1 MNVIDQLA
9 VPAVLPA
16 DEFTLVPF
24 EDEGDLAPEQMTK
37 KKSAS
42 PGIE

>member
-9 VPAVLPA
+9 VLAVLPA
-16 DEFTLVPF
+16 DAFSPVPF
-24 EDEGDLAPEQMTK
+24 EDEGDLAPEWMAK

-42 PGIE
+42 PE